1 MLITTALH
9 GVQIMRAIIL
19 LLTGFMLSAC
29 GGGGSNGGNT
39 TAPVNICQRS
49 DINAQVYCALQQDY
63 LWYRDLPASINPDNY
78 ASPEALLQAVAAP
91 QDRYS
96 FILTAEEY
104 QDRYINATFFGF
116 GFSSVRADNDSALQ
130 IAFVYDDGSAA
141 QNGLRRGDKITEIEG
156 VSVSQWL
163 SRLDAGAIS
172 SEDIYGP
179 NESGVVRNFVWQ
191 KPDGSQVSADF
202 IKSDVT
208 TNTVL
213 HRSVVQ
219 QDDKRVG
226 YLVFNSF
233 IELSESELQ
242 QAFEY
247 FAAQGANELVL
258 DLRYNGGGLIRVAN
272 QLSTQIAQRN
282 VQGQVFVKYR
292 YNDKNTAKNNT
303 TLFSLGA
310 GSTSLNLG
318 RVFILTT
325 AGSCSSSEL
334 VINALSPFIDVV
346 QIGGTT
352 CGKPVGQQ
360 PDQIG
365 NYVLFAINFQTVNAL
380 DQGDYFDGLVPEC
393 QVPEQINGDWGIA
406 NDPLY
411 AEAMQY
417 IRSGS
422 CSNVAVSARSA
433 AVLRSLPAKM
443 PVSAPWTVN
452 DEH

>member
-1 MLITTALH
+1 
-9 GVQIMRAIIL
+9 MRAIIL
-19 LLTGFMLSAC
+19 LLTACLLSGC
-29 GGGGSNGGNT
+29 GGGGNSGGNT
-39 TAPVNICQRS
+39 AAPVNICQRN
-49 DINAQVYCALQQDY
+49 DINALVFCALQQDY

-78 ASPEALLQAVAAP
+78 ASPSALLQAVAAP

-96 FILTAEEY
+96 FVLTAQEY
-104 QDRYINATFFGF
+104 QDRFINATFFGF
-116 GFSSVRADNDSALQ
+116 GFSSVRADNNSALQ
-130 IAFVYDDGSAA
+130 IAYVYDDGSAA

-163 SRLDAGAIS
+163 SQLDAGTIN

-179 NESGVVRNFVWQ
+179 NESGVIRNFVWL
-191 KPDGSQVSADF
+191 KPDGSQLSADF

-213 HRSVVQ
+213 HRSVIE
-219 QDDKRVG
+219 QDDKRIG

-242 QAFEY
+242 QAFAY
-247 FAAQGANELVL
+247 FAIQGVEELVL

-310 GSTSLNLG
+310 GSTSLNLD

-325 AGSCSSSEL
+325 ASSCSSSEL

-380 DQGDYFDGLVPEC
+380 EQGDYFEGLEPEC
-393 QVPEQINGDWGIA
+393 QVLEQIKGDWGIA
-406 NDPLY
+406 GDPLY
-411 AEAMQY
+411 AEALQY
-417 IRSGS
+417 IRTGN
-422 CSNVAVSARSA
+422 CSNVAASAISA
-433 AVLRSLPAKM
+433 ASLRSLPAQM
-443 PVSAPWTVN
+443 PVLAPWRVN

>member
-63 LWYRDLPASINPDNY
+63 LWYRDLPASVNPDNY
-78 ASPEALLQAVAAP
+78 ASPAALLQAVAAP

-156 VSVSQWL
+156 VSVAQWL
-163 SRLDAGAIS
+163 SRLDAGTATND
-172 SEDIYGP
+172 DIYGP
-179 NESGVVRNFVWQ
+179 NEDGVMRNFVWR
-191 KPDGSQVSADF
+191 KPDASELAADF
-202 IKSDVT
+202 IKTEVT

-213 HRSVVQ
+213 HRSVTTQ
-219 QDDKRVG
+219 GSKRIG
-226 YLVFNSF
+226 YLVFNTF
-233 IELSESELQ
+233 IELSESELE
-242 QAFEY
+242 QAFAY
-247 FAAQGANELVL
+247 FVAQGVNELVL
-258 DLRYNGGGLIRVAN
+258 DVRYNGGGLIRVAN
-272 QLSTQIAQRN
+272 QLSTQIARN
-282 VQGQVFVKYR
+282 FVQSEVFVKYQF
-292 YNDKNTAKNNT
+292 NDKNTAKNNS
-303 TLFSLGA
+303 TLFALGA
-310 GSTSLNLG
+310 GRSVLNLP
-318 RVFILTT
+318 RVFVLTT
-325 AGSCSSSEL
+325 EGSCSSSEL
-334 VINALSPFIDVV
+334 VINSLAPFVDVV
-346 QIGGTT
+346 QIGSAT

-360 PDQIG
+360 PEIIG

-380 DQGDYFDGLVPEC
+380 DQGEYFNGLQPNCPVTDN
-393 QVPEQINGDWGIA
+393 ITGDWGIVT
-406 NDPLY
+406 DPLY
-411 AEAMQY
+411 AEAVNY
-417 IRSGS
+417 IASGS
-422 CSNVAVSARSA
+422 CSDVAVSSA
-433 AVLRSLPAKM
+433 TVRAEVVKPRLA
-443 PVSAPWTVN
+443 APWILN
-452 DEH
+452 NEQ

>member
-1 MLITTALH
+1 
-9 GVQIMRAIIL
+9 
-19 LLTGFMLSAC
+19 
-29 GGGGSNGGNT
+29 
-39 TAPVNICQRS
+39 
-49 DINAQVYCALQQDY
+49 
-63 LWYRDLPASINPDNY
+63 
-78 ASPEALLQAVAAP
+78 
-91 QDRYS
+91 
-96 FILTAEEY
+96 
-104 QDRYINATFFGF
+104 
-116 GFSSVRADNDSALQ
+116 
-130 IAFVYDDGSAA
+130 SAA

-163 SRLDAGAIS
+163 SQLDAGTIS

-179 NESGVVRNFVWQ
+179 NENGVVRNFIWQ
-191 KPDGSQVSADF
+191 KPDGSQLSADF

-213 HRSVVQ
+213 HRSVIE
-219 QDDKRVG
+219 QDNKRIG

-242 QAFEY
+242 QAFAY
-247 FAAQGANELVL
+247 FAIQGVEELVL

-310 GSTSLNLG
+310 GSTSLNLD

-325 AGSCSSSEL
+325 ASSCSSSEL

-406 NDPLY
+406 DDPLY
-411 AEAMQY
+411 AEALQY
-417 IRSGS
+417 IRTGN
-422 CSNVAVSARSA
+422 CSNVATSAISA
-433 AVLRSLPAKM
+433 ASLRSLPAQM
-443 PVSAPWTVN
+443 PVLAPWTVN